1 MLNSSAKRLSTQKL
15 VLAGMLLALMIAL
28 EALGI
33 GLIVLPG
40 MSATILHVPVI
51 IGAIAG
57 GFGVGLILGAAF
69 GVQSLISAIVKPVL
83 MSPFFLNPLV
93 SILPRV
99 LIPIVTYL
107 VYKLLA
113 RLESKHSNVRILIT
127 AVCGSLSNTLFVMSM
142 LVALY
147 TNDVAAK
154 LAIPPNEVV
163 AWAGGIALFNGLP
176 EAAICAFLTWAVVKA
191 VGRTRYFNEL
201 RGTKHD
207 SGA

>member
-1 MLNSSAKRLSTQKL
+1 MNTAAKKLSTKKL

-33 GLIVLPG
+33 GLIVLPW
-40 MSATILHVPVI
+40 MTATILHIPVI

-57 GFGVGLILGAAF
+57 GLGVGLVLGAAF

-83 MSPFFLNPLV
+83 MSPLFLNPLV

-107 VYKLLA
+107 VYRLLA
-113 RLESKHSNVRILIT
+113 GLEKKHPNVRVLVT
-127 AVCGSLSNTLFVMSM
+127 ALFGSLANTVFVMGMIVLFYGGDAAALLSISPSE
-142 LVALY
+142 VA
-147 TNDVAAK
+147 
-154 LAIPPNEVV
+154 

-191 VGRTRYFNEL
+191 VGQTRYFKEL
-201 RGTKHD
+201 RRNRHD
-207 SGA
+207 TGA